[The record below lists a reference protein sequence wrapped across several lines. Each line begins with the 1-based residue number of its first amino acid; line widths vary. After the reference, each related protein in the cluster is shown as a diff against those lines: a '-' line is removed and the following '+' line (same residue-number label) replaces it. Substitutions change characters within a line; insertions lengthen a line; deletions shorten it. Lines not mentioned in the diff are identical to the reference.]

1 VHIAYFTESKSGRGI
16 FFAHSMDGGK
26 TFHAAVPI
34 VFGDNPAFVSVASDG
49 DRVAVA
55 YDDPNSAQPAIG
67 VALSTTMGHLF
78 HTGEIV
84 SSETERAKMPTIEV
98 RGDTVRV
105 WWNDYAADPRI
116 SATRPAYREGI
127 FR

>member
-1 VHIAYFTESKSGRGI
+1 MS
-16 FFAHSMDGGK
+16 HSMDGGK
-26 TFHAAVPI
+26 TFHSTVPI
-34 VFGDNPAFVSVASDG
+34 IFGDNPAFVSVASDG

-55 YDDPNSAQPAIG
+55 YDDPNGAHSAVG
-67 VALSTTMGHLF
+67 VALSTTMGHIF
-78 HTGEIV
+78 RRGEIV
-84 SSETERAKMPTIEV
+84 SSETERAKMPTVEV